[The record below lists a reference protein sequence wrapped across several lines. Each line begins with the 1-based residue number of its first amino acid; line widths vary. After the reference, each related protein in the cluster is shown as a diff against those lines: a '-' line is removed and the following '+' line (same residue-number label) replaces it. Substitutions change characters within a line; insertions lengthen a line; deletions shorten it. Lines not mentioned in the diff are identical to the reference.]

1 MQPFKLPAAHA
12 LLAALPALICSCE
25 ISQPATEDIE
35 PQFQQTRTVS
45 ALVEDAA
52 LLLERQGESAAFS
65 KFKKQG
71 SKWFHGDAYVFVF
84 DSKGKS
90 LCAPA
95 NPDLEGQNL
104 ADLTDADGKQI
115 VEAMLA
121 AVSGDKSAG
130 WVHYQWP
137 KPGDTQ
143 PTWKSS
149 YVMQVTDASG
159 RKCIVG
165 SGLYNMK
172 VDQVFLVET
181 VDKAAGWVHYQ
192 WPKPGDTKPTWKS
205 SYVMQVTDASG
216 KKCIVGSGLYD
227 MKVDQVF
234 LVETVDKAAELIKKE
249 GRRAFDT
256 LRAKSG
262 PFRYQDVYVYVFDRK
277 GIELVNPV
285 SPELEGK
292 NLLDFKDVNGKPV
305 NQDIIRALETKDRA
319 WMEYMWPRPGETK
332 ASKKRS
338 YIRRIKVGGEDLYVG
353 AGAYID

>member
-1 MQPFKLPAAHA
+1 MSMQPFKLPAAHA
-12 LLAALPALICSCE
+12 LLAALPALICGCE

-65 KFKKQG
+65 KFKKQD
-71 SKWFHGDAYVFVF
+71 SKWFHGDAYVFVL

-104 ADLTDADGKQI
+104 ADLTDADGKRI
-115 VEAMLA
+115 VAAMLA
-121 AVSGDKSAG
+121 EVAGDKS
-130 WVHYQWP
+130 
-137 KPGDTQ
+137 
-143 PTWKSS
+143 
-149 YVMQVTDASG
+149 
-159 RKCIVG
+159 
-165 SGLYNMK
+165 
-172 VDQVFLVET
+172 
-181 VDKAAGWVHYQ
+181 AGWVHYQ

-216 KKCIVGSGLYD
+216 RKCIVGSGLYD

-305 NQDIIRALETKDRA
+305 NQDIIRALEIKDRV

-332 ASKKRS
+332 QSKKRS
-338 YIRRIKVGGEDLYVG
+338 YIRRIKVGGEDLYLG